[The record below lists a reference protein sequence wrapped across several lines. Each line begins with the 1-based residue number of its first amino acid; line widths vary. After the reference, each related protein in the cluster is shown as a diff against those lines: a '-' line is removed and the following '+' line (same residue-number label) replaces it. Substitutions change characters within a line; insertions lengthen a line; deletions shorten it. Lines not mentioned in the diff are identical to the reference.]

1 MRCLLAG
8 LAAPVAASSA
18 QAREQADLLIHG
30 ASVVDVARGRVSPGQ
45 AVAVRGND
53 IVAVGPDRTLSKRF
67 TLIAKNKALLPLYVA

>member
-1 MRCLLAG
+1 MPCLLAG

-18 QAREQADLLIHG
+18 QAREQVDLLIHG
-30 ASVVDVARGRVSPGQ
+30 ARVVDVARGQVSPGQ

-67 TLIAKNKALLPLYVA
+67 TLIAENKALLPLYVA